1 MKKRILACI
10 VCLCVVLSIAP
21 TIVFAEDK
29 EERVTSINDNGF
41 RVWSDDDKE
50 FINRTSFREG
60 NVVVIDQAGNYNVEG
75 STTRYRIGIR
85 ITDETKAGDVKI
97 ALNGTSIK
105 PTAPGAAIGV
115 AEECAKETKVT
126 IELSEGPT
134 NVVKGCEN
142 AGINNL
148 GRELKI
154 VGKGTLD
161 ATGDNYAAGIGG
173 GDKGNG
179 SNITIS
185 GSAKVYATGNMWGA
199 GIGGGYRGIGSNII
213 ISGSAKVNAEGGSS
227 GAGIG
232 GGYKGNGSNITI
244 SGSTK
249 VEAKGGYDGAGIGGG
264 YYGNGTNITI
274 SDHAMVTAIGGP
286 RYGIGQGAGIGGG
299 DHGNGSNITISGS
312 AEVYAKGGYRRNTID
327 STDSKRLEEC
337 RKRGTL
343 RLWGDKDGTS
353 ELYSDCNIAAG
364 IGGGYQGN
372 GSNITIF
379 GNPTIKAIS
388 EMDGAGIGNGLGA
401 TGESKITI
409 SGGTIK
415 TSGCKPFSN
424 TPNLSGYKSPEIWL
438 NGEKHYYPHD
448 DMFIKDAPEFEIKP
462 AASVSPSTDVP
473 SASNTSG
480 STDSSDLMD

>member
-41 RVWSDDDKE
+41 SVFSDKE
-50 FINRTSFREG
+50 FINRTSSTEG
-60 NVVVIDQAGNYNVEG
+60 NVVVIDQAGTFYVTG
-75 STTRYRIGIR
+75 STEDYRIEIR
-85 ITDETKAGDVKI
+85 ITDKTKVGTVTI
-97 ALNGTSIK
+97 VLNGATIK
-105 PTAPGAAIGV
+105 PTTPGAAIGV
-115 AEECAKETKVT
+115 AEECAKGTKVT

-154 VGKGTLD
+154 VGNGTLD
-161 ATGDNYAAGIGG
+161 ATGDNYTAGIGG
-173 GDKGNG
+173 GDGGNG

-185 GSAKVYATGNMWGA
+185 GSAKVYATGGMWGA
-199 GIGGGYRGIGSNII
+199 GIGGGYKGI
-213 ISGSAKVNAEGGSS
+213 
-227 GAGIG
+227 
-232 GGYKGNGSNITI
+232 GSNITI
-244 SGSTK
+244 SDSAK
-249 VEAKGGYDGAGIGGG
+249 VKANGGHDGAGIGGG
-264 YYGNGTNITI
+264 KSGTGTNITI
-274 SDHAMVTAIGGP
+274 SDHAMVTAIGEP
-286 RYGIGQGAGIGGG
+286 RYGTGQGAGIGGG
-299 DHGNGSNITISGS
+299 DHGKGENIEISGS
-312 AEVYAKGGYRRNTID
+312 AEVYAKGGHRRVLCD
-327 STDSKRLEEC
+327 F
-337 RKRGTL
+337 GTKGCHY
-343 RLWGDKDGTS
+343 WMGKNG
-353 ELYSDCNIAAG
+353 EFEAYSGCNSAAG

-379 GNPTIKAIS
+379 GNPTIEAIS
-388 EMDGAGIGNGLGA
+388 EMDGTGIGNGLGA
-401 TGESKITI
+401 TYPSKITI

-448 DMFIKDAPEFEIKP
+448 DMFIKDAQKFEIKP
-462 AASVSPSTDVP
+462 AASVSSSADVP